1 MKTVILATA
10 KVDKR
15 FRVTIPKEVREVLK
29 LTEYSELIFFT
40 VADWKER
47 VCFRRG

>member
-1 MKTVILATA
+1 MTVLSTA

-15 FRVTIPKEVREVLK
+15 FRVTIPKEVREALK
-29 LTEYSELIFFT
+29 LTENSELIFFT
-40 VADWKER
+40 VADWKGR